1 MFRRKVRLLIGLL
14 LGMTVSS
21 FASAQ
26 SAITG
31 VVSDT
36 SGAVMPGVSVEVS
49 SPALI
54 EQVRNAVTDSSGA
67 YKVNVTCGLAPHLQS
82 HVYAGRVQHVHP

>member
-14 LGMTVSS
+14 LGIAVSS
-21 FASAQ
+21 VASAQ

-49 SPALI
+49 RCAS
-54 EQVRNAVTDSSGA
+54 R
-67 YKVNVTCGLAPHLQS
+67 
-82 HVYAGRVQHVHP
+82 